1 MRRQERRVVAVVF
14 LRSLKK
20 DGFFV
25 IKRKNA
31 RKSPVKSKKAARNK
45 QKSQNKTKTVSENFQ
60 KETFKDKQENSGG
73 KQDMAEKFQMTQKGY
88 DEAVK
93 LLKYLQG
100 TKRKEIVAR
109 IAEARSH
116 GDLSENAE
124 YDAARTE
131 QSNNEMEIEELDYKI
146 KNAEIVAENNDTS
159 KVNIGNVVKVYD
171 PDLEEEEIYE
181 ITGTTESNIL
191 ENKISNVSP
200 VGAALIGAKVGDRV
214 TVRPDGGESYVLVVK
229 EISLAKK

>member
-45 QKSQNKTKTVSENFQ
+45 QKSQNKTVSENFQ

-171 PDLEEEEIYE
+171 PELEEEETYE

>member
-1 MRRQERRVVAVVF
+1 
-14 LRSLKK
+14 
-20 DGFFV
+20 
-25 IKRKNA
+25 
-31 RKSPVKSKKAARNK
+31 
-45 QKSQNKTKTVSENFQ
+45 
-60 KETFKDKQENSGG
+60 
-73 KQDMAEKFQMTQKGY
+73 MAEKFQMTQKGY

-146 KNAEIVAENNDTS
+146 KNAEIVAEN
-159 KVNIGNVVKVYD
+159 
-171 PDLEEEEIYE
+171 
-181 ITGTTESNIL
+181 TGTTESNIL

-229 EISLAKK
+229 AISLAKK

>member
-1 MRRQERRVVAVVF
+1 
-14 LRSLKK
+14 
-20 DGFFV
+20 
-25 IKRKNA
+25 
-31 RKSPVKSKKAARNK
+31 
-45 QKSQNKTKTVSENFQ
+45 
-60 KETFKDKQENSGG
+60 
-73 KQDMAEKFQMTQKGY
+73 MAEKFQMTQKGY

-93 LLKYLQG
+93 LLKYLHG

-171 PDLEEEEIYE
+171 PDLEEEETYE

-229 EISLAKK
+229 AISLAKK

>member
-1 MRRQERRVVAVVF
+1 MSEKVILTEEGYKQLEKRLEELKFVKRPEITER
-14 LRSLKK
+14 
-20 DGFFV
+20 
-25 IKRKNA
+25 IK
-31 RKSPVKSKKAARNK
+31 
-45 QKSQNKTKTVSENFQ
+45 
-60 KETFKDKQENSGG
+60 
-73 KQDMAEKFQMTQKGY
+73 
-88 DEAVK
+88 
-93 LLKYLQG
+93 
-100 TKRKEIVAR
+100 VAR
-109 IAEARSH
+109 DF

-171 PDLEEEEIYE
+171 PDLEEEETYE

>member
-31 RKSPVKSKKAARNK
+31 RKSPVKSKKSGKK
-45 QKSQNKTKTVSENFQ
+45 QTEIAEYNKTVSENFQ

-171 PDLEEEEIYE
+171 PDLEEEETYE

>member
-1 MRRQERRVVAVVF
+1 M
-14 LRSLKK
+14 
-20 DGFFV
+20 
-25 IKRKNA
+25 
-31 RKSPVKSKKAARNK
+31 SK
-45 QKSQNKTKTVSENFQ
+45 QIE
-60 KETFKDKQENSGG
+60 
-73 KQDMAEKFQMTQKGY
+73 MTQ
-88 DEAVK
+88 EAFDK
-93 LLKYLQG
+93 LE
-100 TKRKEIVAR
+100 KELMDMKALR
-109 IAEARSH
+109 PEIAQEIQEARSH

-171 PDLEEEEIYE
+171 PDLEEEETYE

>member
-1 MRRQERRVVAVVF
+1 MRRKERRVVAVVF

-25 IKRKNA
+25 IKRKKRPEKP
-31 RKSPVKSKKAARNK
+31 RKK
-45 QKSQNKTKTVSENFQ
+45 QKSGKKQTEIAEHDKTVSENFQ

-171 PDLEEEEIYE
+171 PDLEEEETYE

-200 VGAALIGAKVGDRV
+200 VGAALIGAKVGDHV
-214 TVRPDGGESYVLVVK
+214 TVRPDGGESYVLVIK

>member
-1 MRRQERRVVAVVF
+1 MDKF
-14 LRSLKK
+14 PLTK
-20 DGFFV
+20 DGFV
-25 IKRKNA
+25 ALEAELKHLKGVDRPNII
-31 RKSPVKSKKAARNK
+31 AA
-45 QKSQNKTKTVSENFQ
+45 
-60 KETFKDKQENSGG
+60 
-73 KQDMAEKFQMTQKGY
+73 
-88 DEAVK
+88 
-93 LLKYLQG
+93 
-100 TKRKEIVAR
+100 

-171 PDLEEEEIYE
+171 PDLEEEETYE

-229 EISLAKK
+229 DIALAKK

>member
-1 MRRQERRVVAVVF
+1 M
-14 LRSLKK
+14 
-20 DGFFV
+20 
-25 IKRKNA
+25 
-31 RKSPVKSKKAARNK
+31 
-45 QKSQNKTKTVSENFQ
+45 SEEFI
-60 KETFKDKQENSGG
+60 
-73 KQDMAEKFQMTQKGY
+73 MTQKGY
-88 DEAVK
+88 DEAVEK
-93 LLKYLQG
+93 LKYLQ
-100 TKRKEIVAR
+100 TEKRKESTERTKVAR
-109 IAEARSH
+109 GF

-159 KVNIGNVVKVYD
+159 KVNIGNVVKLYD
-171 PDLEEEEIYE
+171 PDLEEEETYE

-229 EISLAKK
+229 AISLAKK

>member
-1 MRRQERRVVAVVF
+1 MSEKVILTEEGYKQLEKRLEELKFVKRPEITER
-14 LRSLKK
+14 
-20 DGFFV
+20 
-25 IKRKNA
+25 IK
-31 RKSPVKSKKAARNK
+31 
-45 QKSQNKTKTVSENFQ
+45 
-60 KETFKDKQENSGG
+60 
-73 KQDMAEKFQMTQKGY
+73 
-88 DEAVK
+88 
-93 LLKYLQG
+93 
-100 TKRKEIVAR
+100 VAR
-109 IAEARSH
+109 DF

-171 PDLEEEEIYE
+171 PDLEEEETYE

-229 EISLAKK
+229 AISLAKK

>member
-1 MRRQERRVVAVVF
+1 
-14 LRSLKK
+14 
-20 DGFFV
+20 
-25 IKRKNA
+25 
-31 RKSPVKSKKAARNK
+31 
-45 QKSQNKTKTVSENFQ
+45 
-60 KETFKDKQENSGG
+60 
-73 KQDMAEKFQMTQKGY
+73 MAEKFQMTQKGY

-93 LLKYLQG
+93 LLRYLQG

-131 QSNNEMEIEELDYKI
+131 QSNNEMEELDYKI

-171 PDLEEEEIYE
+171 PDLEEEETYE

>member
-1 MRRQERRVVAVVF
+1 
-14 LRSLKK
+14 
-20 DGFFV
+20 
-25 IKRKNA
+25 
-31 RKSPVKSKKAARNK
+31 
-45 QKSQNKTKTVSENFQ
+45 
-60 KETFKDKQENSGG
+60 
-73 KQDMAEKFQMTQKGY
+73 MAEKFQMTQKGY

-171 PDLEEEEIYE
+171 PDLEEEETYE
-181 ITGTTESNIL
+181 ITGCTCRTARTASNRKNPPL
-191 ENKISNVSP
+191 PPAFFQTSRENPPAS
-200 VGAALIGAKVGDRV
+200 
-214 TVRPDGGESYVLVVK
+214 RPKLLRTFR
-229 EISLAKK
+229 I

>member
-1 MRRQERRVVAVVF
+1 M
-14 LRSLKK
+14 
-20 DGFFV
+20 
-25 IKRKNA
+25 
-31 RKSPVKSKKAARNK
+31 SK
-45 QKSQNKTKTVSENFQ
+45 QIE
-60 KETFKDKQENSGG
+60 
-73 KQDMAEKFQMTQKGY
+73 MTQ
-88 DEAVK
+88 EAFDK
-93 LLKYLQG
+93 LE
-100 TKRKEIVAR
+100 KELMDMKALR
-109 IAEARSH
+109 PEIAQEIQEARSH

-171 PDLEEEEIYE
+171 PDLEEEETYE

-229 EISLAKK
+229 AISLAKK

>member
-1 MRRQERRVVAVVF
+1 
-14 LRSLKK
+14 
-20 DGFFV
+20 
-25 IKRKNA
+25 
-31 RKSPVKSKKAARNK
+31 
-45 QKSQNKTKTVSENFQ
+45 
-60 KETFKDKQENSGG
+60 
-73 KQDMAEKFQMTQKGY
+73 MAEKFQMTQKGY

-131 QSNNEMEIEELDYKI
+131 QSNNEMEIEELDYK
-146 KNAEIVAENNDTS
+146 NAEIVAENNDTS

-171 PDLEEEEIYE
+171 PDLEEEETYE

-229 EISLAKK
+229 AISLAKK

>member
-1 MRRQERRVVAVVF
+1 
-14 LRSLKK
+14 
-20 DGFFV
+20 
-25 IKRKNA
+25 
-31 RKSPVKSKKAARNK
+31 
-45 QKSQNKTKTVSENFQ
+45 
-60 KETFKDKQENSGG
+60 
-73 KQDMAEKFQMTQKGY
+73 MAEKFQMTQKGY

-116 GDLSENAE
+116 GDLYENAE

-171 PDLEEEEIYE
+171 PDLEEEETYE